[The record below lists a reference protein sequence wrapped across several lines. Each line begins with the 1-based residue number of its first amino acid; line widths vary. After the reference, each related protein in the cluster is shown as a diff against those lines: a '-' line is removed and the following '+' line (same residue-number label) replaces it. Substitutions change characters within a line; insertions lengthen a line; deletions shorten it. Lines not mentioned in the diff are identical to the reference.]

1 MSESTPVTMLVSYHP
16 KAGRESE
23 LKALV
28 EQHYPAL
35 QRLGLV
41 TDVAAQVW
49 QATAKGSD
57 RPFFVELFQWRDAS
71 ASGIAHQTPEV
82 MAVWET
88 MGPILER
95 LELVELTPVD
105 ARATA

>member
-1 MSESTPVTMLVSYHP
+1 MTKSGPVTMLVSYHP

-23 LKALV
+23 LRALV
-28 EQHYPAL
+28 EQHYPTL

-41 TDVAAQVW
+41 TDMPARVW

-57 RPFFVELFQWRDAS
+57 RPFFVELFQWRDGGAS
-71 ASGIAHQTPEV
+71 NTAHQTPEV
-82 MAVWET
+82 MAAWET

-95 LELVELTPVD
+95 LDLVELTPVD